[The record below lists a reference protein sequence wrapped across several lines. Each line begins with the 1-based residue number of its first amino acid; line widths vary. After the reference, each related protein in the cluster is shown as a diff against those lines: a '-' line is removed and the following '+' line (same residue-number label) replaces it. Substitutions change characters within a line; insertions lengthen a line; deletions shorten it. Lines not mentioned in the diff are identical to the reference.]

1 MYTDDELKVNTNS
14 KYAKLNMA
22 YIESM
27 INDYDK
33 KNDKSSNKDEHTT
46 RYAEEALSVVE
57 STRNRKNIESR
68 YHSFSETVRTTLM
81 TEALLD
87 MFKRSV
93 PNRISKNYGSA
104 MRCIINDYVNESG
117 YGDILRRMKKASIPM
132 ANLANIVESCTN
144 SILESVDKDN
154 PDTFKIPDSKSSEF
168 FKKIAD
174 NDEQEITDAI
184 SSRVSDAI
192 QDFIDSNSKEHEDIT
207 NALKNA
213 EEKIKD
219 NSTTDNT
226 SNGVNEYY
234 QMKTKNDISNIRSS
248 EKSIFDIMVTS
259 FCEDAM
265 SDKES
270 FSQFFSKDDHIDIGK
285 AVDFTS
291 VSYSF
296 MEMLNTSKID
306 KIDSVFIEGVLNE
319 IADKKKNGKYDFD
332 KLFQEFKDKELK
344 NAGKDPKSFGQKLE
358 KLAAKLYSPSVNGI
372 IEGTPKFLYF
382 LKTVAVGAGVSF
394 FIPLGPII
402 NSTMLSDYLAFFNKS
417 EIRKMQK
424 CFEKEIE
431 KSEAELKKMKD
442 RDKIK
447 EMTEYIKI
455 LKDGLEKIKRY

>member
-46 RYAEEALSVVE
+46 LYAEEALSVVE

-93 PNRISKNYGSA
+93 PKKISKNYGNT
-104 MRCIINDYVNESG
+104 MRCIVNDYVNESG

-154 PDTFKIPDSKSSEF
+154 PDTFKIPDSESSEF

-174 NDEQEITDAI
+174 NDEQEINDAI
-184 SSRVSDAI
+184 ASRVSDAI
-192 QDFIDSNSKEHEDIT
+192 QDFINTNSKEHEDIT

-226 SNGVNEYY
+226 SNGINEYY
-234 QMKTKNDISNIRSS
+234 QMKAKNDISNIRSS
-248 EKSIFDIMVTS
+248 EKSIFDVMVTS
-259 FCEDAM
+259 LCEDAM

-270 FSQFFSKDDHIDIGK
+270 FSQFFTEDDHIDIEK
-285 AVDFTS
+285 AVEFTS

-319 IADKKKNGKYDFD
+319 IADKKKNGKYDFN

-344 NAGKDPKSFGQKLE
+344 DAGKNPKSFWQKL
-358 KLAAKLYSPSVNGI
+358 KNLAIRLYSPSVNGVV
-372 IEGTPKFLYF
+372 EGTPKFLYF
-382 LKTVAVGAGVSF
+382 LRVVLVSGVVSTTLIG
-394 FIPLGPII
+394 FIISYVMVHEYFGLGR
-402 NSTMLSDYLAFFNKS
+402 N
-417 EIRKMQK
+417 RKEVRQMER
-424 CFEKEIE
+424 CFEQELK
-431 KSEAELKKMKD
+431 KSEAELKELKD
-442 RDKIK
+442 EDKIE
-447 EMTEYIKI
+447 EMTKYIKI
-455 LKDGLEKIKRY
+455 LKDALEKIRYY